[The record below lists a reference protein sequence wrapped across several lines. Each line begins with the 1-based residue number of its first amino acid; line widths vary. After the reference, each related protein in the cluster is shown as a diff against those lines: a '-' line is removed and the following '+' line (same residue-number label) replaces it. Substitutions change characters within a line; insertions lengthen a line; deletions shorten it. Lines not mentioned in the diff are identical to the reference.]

1 MNLNNSRE
9 MPDFSPENLRQ
20 MSEEMLAHIVRALDS
35 AGKLDDPRTGVAMTH
50 VIEFTKAGVEQAIKA
65 INLAGQESLNLDN
78 LDLVSEAFDAKPE
91 LN

>member
-9 MPDFSPENLRQ
+9 MPDFSPDNLRQ
-20 MSEEMLAHIVRALDS
+20 MSEEMLTHIVKTLDS

-50 VIEFTKAGVEQAIKA
+50 VIEFTKIGVEQAIEA
-65 INLAGQESLNLDN
+65 LDLAGQESLNLDN
-78 LDLVSEAFDAKPE
+78 LDLVSEAFDSKPE